1 MLSIEYQEEE
11 KKLFTADYAIEVA
24 NTEDAERISFATAL
38 RIVEDHCLSIN
49 DFLQDTGADA
59 NSIDAGN
66 LFIWLGY

>member
-1 MLSIEYQEEE
+1 M
-11 KKLFTADYAIEVA
+11 FTADYAIEVA
-24 NTEDAERISFATAL
+24 NTEDAERLSFAAAS
-38 RIVEDHCLSIN
+38 RIVEDHCLSID